1 MRTIERLAE
10 LTPLLYCR
18 MSITSI
24 NPATGETLR
33 EFQELNAAAVE
44 QKLATAAR
52 AFRTNR
58 RSSFS
63 ERAAVLQEAADLL
76 EQEAATFAQTIMLE
90 MGKPM
95 AAALDEVRKCAVGCR
110 YYAENAERFLEEE
123 MIQTAAARSSVRWEP
138 LGVVLAIM
146 PWNFP
151 FWQVFRFAAPALMAG
166 NVGLLK
172 HAANVPQCALAVED
186 ILRRA
191 GAAEGVFQTLLIGS
205 KKVAA
210 LIADRRV
217 AAVTLTGSDRAGSEV
232 AAAAGHAIKKCVL
245 ELGGSD
251 PFIVMPGADLDAAL
265 TTAVKARTLNSGQ
278 SCISAKRFFVAE
290 AVYEEFVRRFV
301 EKMQSLRIGDPFDES
316 TDIGPLATPSIRD
329 GVHDQVRKSVA
340 AGAKLLAGG
349 ETAKGRGN
357 FYPPTVLAEI
367 PQEAPAYR
375 EEIFGPVALLF
386 RVENAAASIALAN
399 ESDFGLG
406 ASVWTNDPAEQE
418 LFATELAAG
427 MVFVN
432 AMVASDPRLPFGG
445 IKRSGYG
452 RELGSLGIREFMN
465 AKTVVIG

>member
-33 EFQELNAAAVE
+33 EYQELNAAAVE

-52 AFRTNR
+52 AFRTHR
-58 RSSFS
+58 QSSFS
-63 ERAAVLQEAADLL
+63 ERAAILQEAADLL
-76 EQEAATFAQTIMLE
+76 EQEVATFARTITLE
-90 MGKPM
+90 MGKPI
-95 AAALDEVRKCAVGCR
+95 AAARDEVRKCAVGCR

-172 HAANVPQCALAVED
+172 HAANVPQCALAIED
-186 ILRRA
+186 IFQRA
-191 GAAEGVFQTLLIGS
+191 GAVDGVFQTLLIGS
-205 KKVAA
+205 ERVAA

-232 AAAAGHAIKKCVL
+232 AAAAGRAIKKCVL

-251 PFIVMPGADLDAAL
+251 PFVVMPSADLDAAL
-265 TTAVKARTLNSGQ
+265 TTAVKARTVNSGQ
-278 SCISAKRFFVAE
+278 SCIAAKRFFVAE

-301 EKMQSLRIGDPFDES
+301 EKMQSL
-316 TDIGPLATPSIRD
+316 
-329 GVHDQVRKSVA
+329 KS
-340 AGAKLLAGG
+340 
-349 ETAKGRGN
+349 R
-357 FYPPTVLAEI
+357 
-367 PQEAPAYR
+367 
-375 EEIFGPVALLF
+375 
-386 RVENAAASIALAN
+386 
-399 ESDFGLG
+399 
-406 ASVWTNDPAEQE
+406 
-418 LFATELAAG
+418 
-427 MVFVN
+427 
-432 AMVASDPRLPFGG
+432 
-445 IKRSGYG
+445 
-452 RELGSLGIREFMN
+452 
-465 AKTVVIG
+465 

>member
-1 MRTIERLAE
+1 
-10 LTPLLYCR
+10 

-33 EFQELNAAAVE
+33 EYQELDAAAVE

-52 AFRTNR
+52 AFRTHR
-58 RSSFS
+58 QSSFS

-76 EQEAATFAQTIMLE
+76 EQEVATFAQTITLE
-90 MGKPM
+90 MGKPI
-95 AAALDEVRKCAVGCR
+95 AAARDEVRKCAVGCR

-172 HAANVPQCALAVED
+172 HAANVPQCALAIED
-186 ILRRA
+186 IFERA
-191 GAAEGVFQTLLIGS
+191 GAMNGVFQTLLIGS
-205 KKVAA
+205 EKVAA

-232 AAAAGHAIKKCVL
+232 AAAAGRALKKCVL

-265 TTAVKARTLNSGQ
+265 TTAVKARTVNSGQ
-278 SCISAKRFFVAE
+278 SCIAAKRFFVAE

-301 EKMQSLRIGDPFDES
+301 EKMQSLKIGDPFDES

-329 GVHDQVRKSVA
+329 GVHDQVRRSIG

-349 ETAKGRGN
+349 EPTKGRGN

-367 PQEAPAYR
+367 PKEAPAYR

-386 RVENAAASIALAN
+386 RVENAAAAIALAN

-418 LFATELAAG
+418 LFATELEAG

-465 AKTVVIG
+465 AKTVVFG